1 MGHRHFGLI
10 SRREDSNGGGGG
22 SPPGSHGAYSTRAE
36 LISFPSGTPLE
47 RREVG
52 EPSFDERE
60 LGSGVLFLAVVL
72 GPLLLVAAVVVGYQ
86 AFVS

>member
-1 MGHRHFGLI
+1 MRNYGL

-22 SPPGSHGAYSTRAE
+22 SPPGSHGAVTRAE

-47 RREVG
+47 RREIG

-60 LGSGVLFLAVVL
+60 LSAGFLFFAVVL
-72 GPLLLVAAVVVGYQ
+72 APALFVAAFVFGYM